1 MFTETIALQDK
12 VSAPAAQAA
21 KQMAVLDSAID
32 KTEQALTIA
41 AATGNV
47 KKYQA
52 LSKDLTS
59 YKAALDA
66 IPPELKEQIA
76 ADKALADQQS
86 KTAERKKAQAAI
98 DKAEAAQRKAQLQAD
113 LKDRQAIEAQ
123 KLKDQQAADKALAK
137 EKESA
142 LKEEAQA
149 LKEADAQKKA
159 LQDKALADGAHA
171 MQVGKETIQAAVA
184 GIKNAFSALASGD
197 IKGAIAGVTD
207 AVSSMAK
214 MLDLVVP
221 GLGQAV
227 STLVQIAGGMAGI
240 TAGLIKSGMA
250 LAIEAHE
257 GKAAMLTYFDAM
269 GQGVVTGAQTE
280 EMIDSLKAK
289 IGVAKDDLVGWTK
302 QLQAMG
308 MVDLGEIE
316 KNLTAIASSTALMG
330 SSGAQAFTD
339 ITKKIQLAVNSTG
352 KLEGGKKIWKALAD
366 TGANVVD
373 VAQQM
378 GMSVDDFKKKLD
390 AGTIDAAKFGDALQD
405 ALIKKGAGPLQRM
418 ASSLPNLKK
427 LLSESIGDMFEDID
441 VGPFLAQVKSL
452 FDIFGQGKASGQA
465 MKGGIQGAF
474 QGIFDA
480 ATKVVPYIKHFLL
493 DLVILGLKA
502 YIGLKPLIK
511 WAKEMGEKQAV
522 VDGLK
527 NALVGI
533 GLAVA
538 AMSAPLVGAA
548 AVVTLLVTAF
558 GAASAMAASF
568 VGAVVKL
575 GTDVFNTLNG
585 YIAQAISWGTNFVM
599 GIVNGIVSGASA
611 IVGAVTNIANLASST
626 FSSVLD
632 MHSPSKVMALQG
644 GYVAAGVAEG
654 IDAGA
659 PVVSG
664 ASANLAAAT
673 SGGFADAAS
682 SDAASGG
689 SGASASKSG
698 GGMQVTA
705 TIMFNGAVQ
714 GAQELTEQAVS
725 LIFEKIALEQGL

>member
-21 KQMAVLDSAID
+21 KQMAILDSAID

-66 IPPELKEQIA
+66 IPPELKEQVN
-76 ADKALADQQS
+76 
-86 KTAERKKAQAAI
+86 AQAN
-98 DKAEAAQRKAQLQAD
+98 AAKST
-113 LKDRQAIEAQ
+113 
-123 KLKDQQAADKALAK
+123 
-137 EKESA
+137 SA
-142 LKEEAQA
+142 LG
-149 LKEADAQKKA
+149 DAEKK
-159 LQDKALADGAHA
+159 GAENIKGA
-171 MQVGKETIQAAVA
+171 MFDASNAMNVGKETVQAAVA

-207 AVSSMAK
+207 AVAGMAK

-221 GLGQAV
+221 GLGQVV
-227 STLVQIAGGMAGI
+227 STVITLAGGLAGAF
-240 TAGLIKSGMA
+240 AGLVKSGM
-250 LAIEAHE
+250 LFAIQSSED
-257 GKAAMLTYFDAM
+257 KQAMLALLDAM
-269 GQGVVTGAQTE
+269 GDGITTGAQYE
-280 EMIDSLKAK
+280 EMIDGLKDK
-289 IGVAKDDLVGWTK
+289 YGIAKDSLVGWTK

-308 MVDLGEIE
+308 RTNIGQVEDDL
-316 KNLTAIASSTALMG
+316 LAIASAEATVKGGGQALI
-330 SSGAQAFTD
+330 D
-339 ITKKIQLAVNSTG
+339 WTKKIELAVQA
-352 KLEGGKKIWKALAD
+352 GGKIKIAQKALKDLGA
-366 TGANVVD
+366 TGANVGD
-373 VAQQM
+373 VAKQM
-378 GMSVDDFKKKLD
+378 GMSVEGLTKALD
-390 AGTIDAAKFGDALQD
+390 KGEVNAVKFGDALKEAIQ
-405 ALIKKGAGPLQRM
+405 KKGAGPLAKM
-418 ASSLPNLKK
+418 AASLPNLKK
-427 LLSESIGDMFEDID
+427 LLEESIGDMFEDID

-452 FDIFGQGKASGQA
+452 FDIFSQGKDSGKA

-558 GAASAMAASF
+558 GAASAMAASL

-575 GTDVFNTLNG
+575 GTDVFSTLNG
-585 YIAQAISWGTNFVM
+585 YIAQAKAWGNDF
-599 GIVNGIVSGASA
+599 VNGIVEGLG
-611 IVGAVTNIANLASST
+611 VGPIIQAVTGLANSAKDT
-626 FSSVLD
+626 FKSVLGIA
-632 MHSPSKVMALQG
+632 SPSKVMALQG

-682 SDAASGG
+682 ADASSG

-698 GGMQVTA
+698 GGLQVTA